1 MPHRREGVMNRQQR
15 RRRRK
20 LEVGTIIKPHTF
32 RLGPLF
38 FWFEDVGDASERVTH
53 WLMNPRDDGWYAAD
67 LDVELHGPFKSNT
80 EAEENQ
86 QLVLLGPQCKVTEG
100 GMWDPAWDRP
110 Q

>member
-1 MPHRREGVMNRQQR
+1 
-15 RRRRK
+15 
-20 LEVGTIIKPHTF
+20 
-32 RLGPLF
+32 
-38 FWFEDVGDASERVTH
+38 
-53 WLMNPRDDGWYAAD
+53 MNPRDDGWYAAD

-100 GMWDPAWDRP
+100 GVWDPAWDRP